1 MPRHPCRTSMH
12 SLPDEEKGYQHAA
25 LEATMK
31 SSFEKELRFSMSNI
45 PASSDPNAR
54 KKARDAEDKPF

>member
-1 MPRHPCRTSMH
+1 MPRHPCRASMH
-12 SLPDEEKGYQHAA
+12 SLPDEKKGYQHAA